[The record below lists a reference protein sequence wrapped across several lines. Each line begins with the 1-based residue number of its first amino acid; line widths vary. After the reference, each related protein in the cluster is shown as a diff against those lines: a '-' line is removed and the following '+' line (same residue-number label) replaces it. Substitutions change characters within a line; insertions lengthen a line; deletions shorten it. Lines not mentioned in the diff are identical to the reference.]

1 MQCPYCNYKESK
13 VVDSRHTDSKSIRR
27 RRECE
32 SCKKRYTT
40 YETIETTPVMV
51 VKKDNTREY
60 FDREKIKNGLIKS
73 CEKRPVSIDQIE
85 SVVSYIEN
93 QINKNYMTEVETRLI
108 GEMIMDK
115 LKDIYEVS
123 YVSFASV
130 YRQFK
135 DINTFVNELKTIL
148 MEKDK

>member
-13 VVDSRHTDSKSIRR
+13 VVDSRHTDSNSIRR

-73 CEKRPVSIDQIE
+73 CEKRPVSIEQIE
-85 SVVSYIEN
+85 SIISYIEN

-115 LKDIYEVS
+115 LKDIDEVS
-123 YVSFASV
+123 YVRFASV

>member
-13 VVDSRHTDSKSIRR
+13 VVDSRHTDSNSIRR

-108 GEMIMDK
+108 GEMIMDR
-115 LKDIYEVS
+115 LKDIDEVA
-123 YVSFASV
+123 YVRFASV

-135 DINTFVNELKTIL
+135 DINTFMEEIESL
-148 MEKDK
+148 MKKK

>member
-115 LKDIYEVS
+115 LKDIDEVS
-123 YVSFASV
+123 YVRFASV

-135 DINTFVNELKTIL
+135 DINTFVSELKNIL
-148 MEKDK
+148 MEKGD

>member
-13 VVDSRHTDSKSIRR
+13 VVDSRHTDSNSIRR
-27 RRECE
+27 RRVCE

-115 LKDIYEVS
+115 LKDIDEVS
-123 YVSFASV
+123 YVRFASV

>member
-13 VVDSRHTDSKSIRR
+13 VVDSRHTDSNSIRR

-85 SVVSYIEN
+85 GVPSHCCLFPRSCRSCSLCLVGFSAAPQARWRAQGGWRGRSALPTDN
-93 QINKNYMTEVETRLI
+93 PAP
-108 GEMIMDK
+108 
-115 LKDIYEVS
+115 
-123 YVSFASV
+123 ASAAPA
-130 YRQFK
+130 
-135 DINTFVNELKTIL
+135 
-148 MEKDK
+148 

>member
-13 VVDSRHTDSKSIRR
+13 VVDSRHTDSNSIRR

-40 YETIETTPVMV
+40 YETIETTPIMV
-51 VKKDNTREY
+51 IKKDNTRKY

-73 CEKRPVSIDQIE
+73 CEKRPVSMDQIE
-85 SVVSYIEN
+85 GVISYIEN
-93 QINKNYMTEVETRLI
+93 EINKNYMTEIETRMI

-115 LKDIYEVS
+115 LKDIDEVS
-123 YVSFASV
+123 YVRFASV

>member
-1 MQCPYCNYKESK
+1 MQCPYCNYKEYT
-13 VVDSRHTDSKSIRR
+13 VVDSRHTDSNSIRR

-40 YETIETTPVMV
+40 YETIETTPIMV
-51 VKKDNTREY
+51 IKKDNTREY

-73 CEKRPVSIDQIE
+73 CEKRPVSMDQIE
-85 SVVSYIEN
+85 GVISYIEN
-93 QINKNYMTEVETRLI
+93 EINKNYMTEIETRMI

-115 LKDIYEVS
+115 LKDIDEVS
-123 YVSFASV
+123 YVRFASV

>member
-85 SVVSYIEN
+85 SVISYIEN

-115 LKDIYEVS
+115 LKDIDEVS
-123 YVSFASV
+123 YVRFASV

>member
-13 VVDSRHTDSKSIRR
+13 VVDSRHTDSNSIRR

-85 SVVSYIEN
+85 SVISYIET

-115 LKDIYEVS
+115 LKDIDEVS
-123 YVSFASV
+123 YVRFASV

>member
-13 VVDSRHTDSKSIRR
+13 VVDSRHTDSNSIRR

-108 GEMIMDK
+108 GEMEAQQEQHIGE
-115 LKDIYEVS
+115 LF
-123 YVSFASV
+123 YVRFASV
-130 YRQFK
+130 
-135 DINTFVNELKTIL
+135 
-148 MEKDK
+148 